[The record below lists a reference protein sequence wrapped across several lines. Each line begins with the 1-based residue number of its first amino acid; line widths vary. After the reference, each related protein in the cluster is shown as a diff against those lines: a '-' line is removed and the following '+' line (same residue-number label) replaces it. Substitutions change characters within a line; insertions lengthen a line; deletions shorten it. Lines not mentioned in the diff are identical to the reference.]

1 MQERRIHEIFR
12 ASILLKGA
20 FAAVECMSGLAL
32 VVASPAGIRSLVDR
46 LARAELIEDRGE
58 FIASHLLAWAQAFSV
73 QSQHFYA
80 FYLLGHGA
88 VKLALVVGLL
98 MGRLWAYPASL
109 VVLTLFV
116 LYQLY
121 RYSYTHSVG
130 LSVLTIF
137 DLVVIALIW
146 HEYQLIRRHLPVK

>member
-1 MQERRIHEIFR
+1 MQEKRIHEVFQ

-20 FAAVECMSGLAL
+20 FAAVECLSGLAL
-32 VVASPAGIRSLVDR
+32 AVASPVGVRALVDR
-46 LARAELIEDRGE
+46 LAEAQLIEDRGE

-80 FYLLGHGA
+80 FYLLSHGA

-109 VVLTLFV
+109 VVMTLFV
-116 LYQLY
+116 VYQLY
-121 RYSYTHSVG
+121 RYSYTHGFG
-130 LSVLTIF
+130 LLVLTVF
-137 DLVVIALIW
+137 DLFVIALIW
-146 HEYQLIRRHLPVK
+146 HEYRLIRRHLPVE

>member
-1 MQERRIHEIFR
+1 MQERRIHQVFQ

-20 FAAVECMSGLAL
+20 FAVIECLSGLAL
-32 VVASPAGIRSLVDR
+32 AVASPTGVRALVDR
-46 LARAELIEDRGE
+46 LAQARLIEGRGE
-58 FIASHLLAWAQAFSV
+58 FLASHLLAWAQTFSV

-88 VKLALVVGLL
+88 VKLAVVVGLL

-116 LYQLY
+116 AYQLY
-121 RYSYTHSVG
+121 RFTYTHSPG
-130 LSVLTIF
+130 LIVLTLF

-146 HEYQLIRRHLPVK
+146 HEYQLIRRHLPTQ